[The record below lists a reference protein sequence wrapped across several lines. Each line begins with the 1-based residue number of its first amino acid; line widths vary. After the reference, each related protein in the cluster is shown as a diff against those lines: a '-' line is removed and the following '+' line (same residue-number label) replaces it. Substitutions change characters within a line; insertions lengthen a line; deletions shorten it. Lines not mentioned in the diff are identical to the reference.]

1 VNNKIILCADSLT
14 PSFNEIM
21 EKIKEYSTEEMIFWA
36 IETDIAEKSLIL
48 EESILRRNQKIVHF
62 FHRSLA
68 KTNCPT
74 KPFIHILMCRQ
85 PNEASSYSISSAS
98 LKSNGR
104 IRVAH
109 DKKWTFYN
117 QDDEWIMNIF
127 EREQEKMIRRLSQKG
142 MYMIVS
148 NGDNSIRIIPHCVLD
163 EVNTLR
169 NEKNLRQ
176 TTRGKRIE
184 SFSSLEIY
192 NMISFFINE
201 DLSFQMR
208 KKDMKNVLVHLFVS
222 TERYVIL

>member
-1 VNNKIILCADSLT
+1 
-14 PSFNEIM
+14 
-21 EKIKEYSTEEMIFWA
+21 
-36 IETDIAEKSLIL
+36 
-48 EESILRRNQKIVHF
+48 
-62 FHRSLA
+62 
-68 KTNCPT
+68 
-74 KPFIHILMCRQ
+74 MCRQ

-109 DKKWTFYN
+109 DNKWTFYN

-127 EREQEKMIRRLSQKG
+127 EREQENMIRRLSQKG

-148 NGDNSIRIIPHCVLD
+148 NGDNSIRIIPPCVPCCVSVPGVPGVLD

-184 SFSSLEIY
+184 SFSSLEIS